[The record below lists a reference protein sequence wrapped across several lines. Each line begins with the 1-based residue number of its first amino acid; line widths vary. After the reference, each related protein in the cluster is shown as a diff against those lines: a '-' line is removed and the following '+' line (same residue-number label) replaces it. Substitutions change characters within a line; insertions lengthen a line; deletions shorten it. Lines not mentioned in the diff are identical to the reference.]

1 MYTRKAMK
9 LVPMLVMLAALAC
22 ASYAVQPEVVGPM
35 PASAAAPEKR
45 TEAAGKTSQPPAPSS
60 RRTDAPENALALR
73 DPFRVASTP
82 GQDPA
87 GPGPEQ
93 AGPAPDRA
101 EVDPYPEMVA
111 GLTLS
116 GTFLQGRTRMAII
129 DGRIH
134 EQGERLRGPGDEPSP
149 LVVADVQATL
159 VILQAASGG
168 KRYVLAY
175 PETWADPSPGG
186 AGGRP
191 ATGQPRAVRAP
202 KLASDRKPAPR
213 RPASP

>member
-1 MYTRKAMK
+1 MDTRKAMK

-22 ASYAVQPEVVGPM
+22 ATYAVQPDVAGPI
-35 PASAAAPEKR
+35 AATAAAGKP
-45 TEAAGKTSQPPAPSS
+45 TEAAGKMVPPAPASGV
-60 RRTDAPENALALR
+60 TGAAEAALALL
-73 DPFRVASTP
+73 DPFRVASTL
-82 GQDPA
+82 
-87 GPGPEQ
+87 GPPQATPDE

-101 EVDPYPEMVA
+101 EADPYPEMVA

-134 EQGERLRGPGDEPSP
+134 EQGERLRGPSEEPSP
-149 LVVADVQATL
+149 LVVAEVQAAR

-168 KRYVLAY
+168 RRYVLAY
-175 PETWADPSPGG
+175 PETWADRAPGS

-191 ATGQPRAVRAP
+191 ATMERRAP
-202 KLASDRKPAPR
+202 KSASDRKPNPR
-213 RPASP
+213 RSASP